1 MLKESNIQEAIIG
14 LVMTIIIT
22 YIKNSYLNKE
32 SKMQVLIVSGLGWA
46 AHYLARKYLLNN
58 IKSKELKNN

>member
-32 SKMQVLIVSGLGWA
+32 SK
-46 AHYLARKYLLNN
+46 KT
-58 IKSKELKNN
+58 